1 MSSSRCPSPRYSR
14 LLFALPPPPHTQASL
29 VPRIGCL
36 CQEEFPPAGPRFC
49 LRFPPASGAGSG
61 SLEGTQQR
69 PGQCLQHIKERLRRR
84 TPSALPVGFFEEREK
99 QVFFKPCA
107 DLKHLQN
114 GHFLRKQ
121 AGGRLSFPL
130 HMMLTQGS

>member
-1 MSSSRCPSPRYSR
+1 MSPSGCPNPRYSR
-14 LLFALPPPPHTQASL
+14 LLFVLPPPPRTQASL
-29 VPRIGCL
+29 VPRTGRL

-49 LRFPPASGAGSG
+49 LRFPPVSGAGSG

-69 PGQCLQHIKERLRRR
+69 PGQRPQHIKGRLPS
-84 TPSALPVGFFEEREK
+84 TPSALPVGFFEERER

-107 DLKHLQN
+107 DLKYLQK